1 LLYPLCNP
9 FLSPFKEFAVNK
21 TSFIRLLP
29 KAEWRRVK
37 YTYHFGFMD
46 NFGYL
51 AEVDFLALARNGEMA
66 V

>member
-1 LLYPLCNP
+1 M
-9 FLSPFKEFAVNK
+9 NK
-21 TSFIRLLP
+21 TAFIRLLP
-29 KAEWRRVK
+29 KAEWCRVK

-51 AEVDFLALARNGEMA
+51 AEVDFLALAHFINGNGEMA